1 MKESFPRLQKGG
13 IIQRFESSAK
23 PEMKQCFFICAYLH
37 FPKSIIVIMFTVGS
51 MTQKQKVRNIA
62 LEKNA
67 GSSGIMSVEKG
78 LFYFYF
84 LFL

>member
-1 MKESFPRLQKGG
+1 
-13 IIQRFESSAK
+13 
-23 PEMKQCFFICAYLH
+23 
-37 FPKSIIVIMFTVGS
+37 

-84 LFL
+84 LFFIAHSPNTVPEAHKILR

>member
-1 MKESFPRLQKGG
+1 
-13 IIQRFESSAK
+13 
-23 PEMKQCFFICAYLH
+23 
-37 FPKSIIVIMFTVGS
+37 